1 LQKLRYCIRE
11 KINNKISKKMKKFY
25 FKCRTCG
32 HEIEGFKEWFANNQ
46 KCPQCGDNKINTI
59 YSTPKEK
66 IKELISKDARP
77 ESLWHYFDFLP
88 LENKEN
94 IVTDGEGIAPIER
107 WDFFEDYA
115 KRKYDLNLK
124 VFINR
129 NDKSFATGTFKDKGG
144 ALAASVLK
152 EHGIKEYVVASTG
165 NTATAF
171 AHYLAKAGISCAIFM
186 PGDAFSDSMAHIS
199 TYGQKIFHVQGDYAY
214 AKKVAADYA
223 KKYNVLMTGG
233 NLDPLR
239 LEAKKT
245 QVFEMLRLMGK
256 TPDVYIQALSGGTG
270 PFAVEKA
277 FNDFEELGIFGKLP
291 RFLLSQGDRCAPMAD
306 AWKKAKETNFPAG
319 WEKDYPIYENPE
331 TLIPTIATGNPG
343 MYPLMGPLVKR
354 SGGDIFPVHEELALD
369 MIRLVAYERVIKI
382 GPASAAGLLGF
393 FEALKRG
400 LINDDETVFINMG
413 ESANR
418 AYGYMHKAAYTID
431 EVHTVDDCEH
441 FDRSKYK
448 DKVWA
453 PFEKY

>member
-1 LQKLRYCIRE
+1 M
-11 KINNKISKKMKKFY
+11 SKKFY
-25 FKCRTCG
+25 FECRTCG
-32 HEIEGFKEWFANNQ
+32 HKIEGFKEWFGNNQ
-46 KCPQCGDNKINTI
+46 KCPKCGDNKINTI

-88 LENKEN
+88 LENKKN
-94 IVTDGEGIAPIER
+94 IITDGEGIAPIER
-107 WDFFEDYA
+107 WDFLEDYA
-115 KRKYDLNLK
+115 KRKYGLNLE
-124 VFINR
+124 VFVNR
-129 NDKSFATGTFKDKGG
+129 NDKSFATATFKDKGG

-171 AHYLAKAGISCAIFM
+171 AHYLAKANISCAIFM
-186 PGDAFSDSMAHIS
+186 PEDAFSDSMAHIS
-199 TYGQKIFHVQGDYAY
+199 AYGQKIFHVQGDYAY

-223 KKYNVLMTGG
+223 KKYNILMTGG

-306 AWKKAKETNFPAG
+306 AWNKAKNNNYPEG
-319 WEKDYPIYENPE
+319 WEKDYPVYENPE
-331 TLIPTIATGNPG
+331 VLIPTIATGNPG

-354 SGGDIFPVHEELALD
+354 SGGEIFAVHEELALD
-369 MIRLVAYERVIKI
+369 MIRLIAYERVIKI
-382 GPASAAGLLGF
+382 GPASAAGLIGY
-393 FEALKRG
+393 FESLKRG
-400 LINDDETVFINMG
+400 LIKDGESVFINMG
-413 ESANR
+413 EAANR
-418 AYGYMHKAAYTID
+418 AYEYMHKAAYTID
-431 EVHTVDDCEH
+431 QVKSVDDCEH

-448 DKVWA
+448 EFVWA
-453 PFEKY
+453 PFENY

>member
-1 LQKLRYCIRE
+1 M
-11 KINNKISKKMKKFY
+11 NKKFY

-32 HEIEGFKEWFANNQ
+32 EEIGGFRQWFANNQ
-46 KCPQCGDNKINTI
+46 KCPKCGDNKIDTI
-59 YSTPKEK
+59 YNTPKEK
-66 IKELISKDARP
+66 IKELISKDAKP

-94 IVTDGEGIAPIER
+94 IITDGEGVAPMER
-107 WDFFEDYA
+107 WAFFEDYA
-115 KRKYDLNLK
+115 KRKYNLNLE
-124 VFINR
+124 VYINR

-144 ALAASVLK
+144 AVAASVLK

-171 AHYLAKAGISCAIFM
+171 AHYLAKAGISCSVFM
-186 PGDAFSDSMAHIS
+186 PGDAFRDSMAHIS
-199 TYGQKIFHVQGDYAY
+199 AYGQKVFHVQGDYAY

-223 KKYNVLMTGG
+223 KKYNALITGG

-245 QVFEMLRLMGK
+245 QVFEMMRLLGK
-256 TPDVYIQALSGGTG
+256 IPDVYIQALSGGTG
-270 PFAVEKA
+270 PFAVDKA
-277 FNDFEELGIFGKLP
+277 FRDFEELGIFGKLP

-306 AWKKAKETNFPAG
+306 AWKKAKESNYPDG
-319 WEKDYPIYENPE
+319 WEKDYPVYENPE
-331 TLIPTIATGNPG
+331 VLIPTIATGNPG

-354 SGGDIFPVHEELALD
+354 SGGEIFPVKEDLALD
-369 MIRLVAYERVIKI
+369 MIRLIAFERVIKI

-400 LINDDETVFINMG
+400 LIKDGESVFINMG

-418 AYGYMHKAAYTID
+418 AYHYMHEAAYTIS
-431 EVHTVDDCEH
+431 EINTVDDCEH
-441 FDRSKYK
+441 FDREKNRK
-448 DKVWA
+448 TVWQ
-453 PFEKY
+453 PFENY